1 MGGIEGDT
9 AMTTELD
16 QDHQAEGD
24 EERSEDG
31 GLQKLGH
38 PELVPLPLP
47 VLLPLQGVQAEQCAG
62 VVVTPHQNSL
72 GRNLERLRGSNHW
85 YKFLRMCGGI
95 IVEVLRVFF
104 LRFWID
110 FPFWGHYFQ
119 NVYPWI
125 RVNRITP

>member
-31 GLQKLGH
+31 GLQQLGH
-38 PELVPLPLP
+38 PELLPLPVP
-47 VLLPLQGVQAEQCAG
+47 VLLPLQGVQTEQCAG

-85 YKFLRMCGGI
+85 YIFLRMCGGI
-95 IVEVLRVFF
+95 IVEVLRLHFSKI
-104 LRFWID
+104 LDRFSLLGTL
-110 FPFWGHYFQ
+110 FPECIPMDQ
-119 NVYPWI
+119 S
-125 RVNRITP
+125 